1 MATKI
6 ANAIGLAMTAFLIV
20 NFIMSTPVPKAH
32 TVRECQPIRNAVQEY
47 EYEQIGDWIV
57 RR

>member
-1 MATKI
+1 MARV
-6 ANAIGLAMTAFLIV
+6 ANAIGLVATAILIV

-32 TVRECQPIRNAVQEY
+32 TVRECEPIGNAVTEY

-57 RR
+57 RK